1 MAFRKKMRSNR
12 RPGLLTRL
20 CARLVLVLVAIAGCR
35 NSTRGRAGAK
45 STEDGS
51 ARITPDGES
60 DGPADAKP
68 VLDEF
73 ANLVNQRHI
82 AMGNR
87 RERQHHHMHE
97 EIDQSAVNQTERDSA
112 VN

>member
-60 DGPADAKP
+60 DRQADAEP

-73 ANLVNQRHI
+73 ANLVNQRHVP
-82 AMGNR
+82 MGNGR
-87 RERQHHHMHE
+87 KGQYDQMHE
-97 EIDQSAVNQTERDSA
+97 EIDQSAINQAECD
-112 VN
+112 